1 MPKMKQP
8 MQKKRERGVRYIYIY
23 INQSFANVVVA
34 IIVAITEEIRFAVAD
49 AVDDDDIRKKNV

>member
-1 MPKMKQP
+1 MPKMKQA
-8 MQKKRERGVRYIYIY
+8 MQKKERGVRYIYIY

-49 AVDDDDIRKKNV
+49 AVDDDDIRKKM